1 MNMKYED
8 DKHKNQMN
16 VLFFISALI
25 LVIGNK
31 LLTGTSYF
39 ISQVVA
45 YILIIYSIYSGK
57 IFSKKINILFI
68 ISSSLMLIGEVGSF
82 YKWLD

>member
-16 VLFFISALI
+16 VLFFISCLIVAL
-25 LVIGNK
+25 GDK

-39 ISQVVA
+39 ISQVIA

-57 IFSKKINILFI
+57 IFSKKLNILFI

-82 YKWLD
+82 IGR

>member
-16 VLFFISALI
+16 VLFFISSLI
-25 LVIGNK
+25 LAFGNK
-31 LLTGTSYF
+31 FLKGTSYF
-39 ISQVVA
+39 ISQVIA
-45 YILIIYSIYSGK
+45 YILIIYSIYSEK
-57 IFSKKINILFI
+57 IFSKKLNILFI

-82 YKWLD
+82 IGR

>member
-16 VLFFISALI
+16 VLFFISCLIVAL
-25 LVIGNK
+25 GDK
-31 LLTGTSYF
+31 FLTDTSYF

-45 YILIIYSIYSGK
+45 YLLIIYSIYSGK
-57 IFSKKINILFI
+57 IFSKKLNILFI

-82 YKWLD
+82 IGR

>member
-16 VLFFISALI
+16 VLFFISCLI
-25 LVIGNK
+25 VVLGDK
-31 LLTGTSYF
+31 FLTSTSYF
-39 ISQVVA
+39 ISQVIA

-57 IFSKKINILFI
+57 IFIKKLNILFI

-82 YKWLD
+82 IGR

>member
-8 DKHKNQMN
+8 DKRKNQMN

-31 LLTGTSYF
+31 FLKDTSYF
-39 ISQVVA
+39 ISQIIA

-82 YKWLD
+82 IGN

>member
-1 MNMKYED
+1 MNMKYEE

-16 VLFFISALI
+16 VLFFISCLI
-25 LVIGNK
+25 VVLGDK
-31 LLTGTSYF
+31 FLTGTSYF

-57 IFSKKINILFI
+57 IFSKKLNILFI

-82 YKWLD
+82 IGR